1 MRKPAKEKRIINHFG
16 KDVMIM
22 PVDYQHFLT
31 HVNVTVSPQFFG
43 WLAALGVTVEII
55 SPTHVGES
63 YRTHINK
70 VAAHSNQTLDHD
82 GPKFL

>member
-1 MRKPAKEKRIINHFG
+1 MLM
-16 KDVMIM
+16 D
-22 PVDYQHFLT
+22 DQYFLT
-31 HVNVTVSPQFFG
+31 HVNIAVSPQFFR

-55 SPTHVGES
+55 SPAHVRES

-70 VAAHSNQTLDHD
+70 IAAHYNQTLDHD